1 MKRILVTGG
10 AGFIGS
16 HLVEYLLAQGH
27 EVLSLDNYFTGSKD
41 NLLHLRDQ
49 PRLEI
54 IRHDVVNPIM
64 VEVEQIYNLACPASP
79 VHYQYNPVKT
89 IKTNVMGALNMLGV
103 AKRVKAR
110 ILQASTSEV
119 YGDPAVHP
127 QTEDYWGNVNCIGIR
142 SCYDEGK
149 RAAETLMMDYHR
161 QNGVE
166 VRIARIFNTY
176 GPRMAIHDGRV
187 ISNFIVQALSGEDI
201 TVYGQGQQTRSFC
214 YISDLVAG
222 LVRLMNG
229 EVFEGPVNLGN
240 PEEYTILELAQKTLE
255 LTGSPAR
262 LVFKPLPQDDPQQ
275 RCPDISR
282 AKRLLN
288 WQPTVPLTTGL
299 QETIRYFK
307 EKLQQMGQSPAA

>member
-1 MKRILVTGG
+1 MRILVTGG

-16 HLVEYLLAQGH
+16 HLVEDLLIQGH
-27 EVLSLDNYFTGSKD
+27 EVLAVDNYFTGSKE
-41 NLLHLRDQ
+41 NLLHLRDH

-54 IRHDVVNPIM
+54 IRHDVVNPLM

-89 IKTNVMGALNMLGV
+89 IKTNVMGALNMLGL

-119 YGDPAVHP
+119 YGDPTIHP

-149 RAAETLMMDYHR
+149 RAAETLMMDYYR

-187 ISNFIVQALSGEDI
+187 ISNFIVQALTGEDI

-222 LVRLMNG
+222 LVRLMNT

-240 PEEYTILELAQKTLE
+240 PDEYTILELAQKTLE

-262 LVFKPLPQDDPQQ
+262 LVFKPLPQDDPKQ
-275 RCPDISR
+275 RCPDITK
-282 AKRLLN
+282 AKRLLD
-288 WQPTVPLTTGL
+288 WHPTVPLSTGL

-307 EKLQQMGQSPAA
+307 EKLQQAAALAAV

>member
-1 MKRILVTGG
+1 MRILVTGG

-16 HLVEYLLAQGH
+16 HLVEYLLHQGH
-27 EVLSLDNYFTGSKD
+27 EVLALDNYFTGSKE
-41 NLLHLRDQ
+41 NLLPLRDH

-54 IRHDVVNPIM
+54 IRHDVVNPLM
-64 VEVEQIYNLACPASP
+64 VEVDQIYNLACPASP

-89 IKTNVMGALNMLGV
+89 IKTNVMGALNMLGL

-127 QTEDYWGNVNCIGIR
+127 QTEDYWGNVNCTGIR

-149 RAAETLMMDYHR
+149 RAAETLMLDYHR

-187 ISNFIVQALSGEDI
+187 ISNFIVQALTGEDI

-214 YISDLVAG
+214 YISDMVAG
-222 LVRLMNG
+222 LIKLMNA
-229 EVFEGPVNLGN
+229 ETFEGPVNLGN
-240 PEEYTILELAQKTLE
+240 PDEYTILELAQKTLE
-255 LTGSPAR
+255 LTGSSAR
-262 LVFKPLPQDDPQQ
+262 LVFKPLPADDPRQ
-275 RCPDISR
+275 RCPDIAK
-282 AKRLLN
+282 AKRLLD
-288 WQPTVPLTTGL
+288 WQPIVPLSTGL

-307 EKLQQMGQSPAA
+307 EKLQKPA